1 LSVIAVPANVA
12 RLQSLNRADFI
23 QASSPRRRLGEEED
37 GLRSVVVGQEGN
49 AEARGHES
57 EESVLRISLRKRTQ
71 DLSYLKNWAKGQ
83 NLGRKIRA
91 RRTDCKPAAFALLLG
106 FQAGGEL

>member
-1 LSVIAVPANVA
+1 VIAVPANVA

-23 QASSPRRRLGEEED
+23 QASSPSRRLGEEKD
-37 GLRSVVVGQEGN
+37 SLRAVVVGQEGN

-57 EESVLRISLRKRTQ
+57 EESVLRISLRKRKEGN
-71 DLSYLKNWAKGQ
+71 LYLKNWAKGQ
-83 NLGRKIRA
+83 NVGRKFA

-106 FQAGGEL
+106 FQASGEL